1 MKKGPHLLAAL
12 RGRSSYSVGR
22 MTHFAVVLAD
32 GESLGAIKLGRTDW
46 PAASVI
52 WRGGDKSNLRVVDV
66 IPSDDPQL
74 FDVLVVEPV

>member
-1 MKKGPHLLAAL
+1 
-12 RGRSSYSVGR
+12 

-32 GESLGAIKLGRTDW
+32 GEPLGAIGLRRADW

-66 IPSDDPQL
+66 IPSHHPEV
-74 FDVLVVEPV
+74 FDVLVVESV